1 MKRIDI
7 RGGENE
13 QMKEEMK
20 EEENEVWMQ
29 VWWGRI
35 KEQKRTV
42 KRKKL

>member
-1 MKRIDI
+1 MKRRIDI

-13 QMKEEMK
+13 QMKEE
-20 EEENEVWMQ
+20 ENEVWVCMG
-29 VWWGRI
+29 GRM